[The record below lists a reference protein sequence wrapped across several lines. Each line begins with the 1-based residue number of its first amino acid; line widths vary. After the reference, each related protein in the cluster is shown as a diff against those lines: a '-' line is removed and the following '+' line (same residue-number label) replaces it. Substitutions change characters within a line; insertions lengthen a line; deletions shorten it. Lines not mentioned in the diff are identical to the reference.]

1 MTSNILH
8 HIRELQ
14 DAWRRQEF
22 VFTNKQTEEYSI
34 LLAARRQVVRG
45 FYAENRVFKGSKASA
60 DKIRDEEEKANP
72 VEVEDEDY

>member
-1 MTSNILH
+1 MTSNIIH
-8 HIRELQ
+8 HLRELQ

-45 FYAENRVFKGSKASA
+45 FYETGRVFKGSKASA

-72 VEVEDEDY
+72 VEVEDEEY

>member
-1 MTSNILH
+1 MTSNIIH
-8 HIRELQ
+8 HLRELQ

-72 VEVEDEDY
+72 VEVEDEEY